1 MRTLN
6 EIMEMAEGK
15 AIRTAVA
22 CAGDREVLEAILGAV
37 SKRLIAPI
45 LYGDEKKIGTIL
57 NELGTDPDSFTVISC
72 PSDAEACR
80 DACRAVIEGR
90 ASILMKGFVDT
101 KVILKAVLK
110 EGLVN
115 DGGLLSHVMTFEFRD
130 RRKLIMVSDGGVVMF
145 PGLYEKSVMIRN
157 AKALADALGLSPF
170 KVACLSAVEKVN
182 PKLQSTLDGLAL
194 KEMSGKPGFEGIMI
208 EGPISF
214 DLAVS
219 EEAAKIKGYDSPV
232 AGDADMLLVPDME
245 AGNILAKSMTYM
257 AGGDSAG
264 LVLGAR
270 VPIVLVSRADSSR
283 VKLNSIALAVLVAEK
298 GGNVE

>member
-1 MRTLN
+1 MRTLT
-6 EIMEMAEGK
+6 EIITLAKGQSV
-15 AIRTAVA
+15 RTAVA
-22 CAGDREVLEAILGAV
+22 CAGDREVLEAILSAT
-37 SKRLIAPI
+37 SERLVEPI
-45 LYGDEKKIGTIL
+45 LYGDEMKIRTVL
-57 NELGTDPDSFTVISC
+57 AELGADSESFTIVSC
-72 PSDAEACR
+72 TSDEEACT
-80 DACRAVIEGR
+80 ASCRAVSEGR

-101 KVILKAVLK
+101 KVILKAVLN
-110 EGLVN
+110 EGLVE
-115 DGGLLSHVMTFEFRD
+115 DGGLLSHVMTFEFKD
-130 RRKLIMVSDGGVVMF
+130 RSKLLMVSDGGVVMF
-145 PGLYEKSVMIRN
+145 PGLSEKGVMIRN
-157 AKALADALGLSPF
+157 AKVLADSLGITPF

-182 PKLQSTLDGLAL
+182 PKLQSTLDGSAL
-194 KEMSGKPGFEGIMI
+194 KEMSGKPGFEDIII

-219 EEAAKIKGYDSPV
+219 SDAAKIKGYESPV

-283 VKLNSIALAVLVAEK
+283 VKLNSIALAVLVAKK
-298 GGNVE
+298 GVILE